1 MDRTDATFSS
11 AGTRCAAWLYRPAG
25 DAGPTPCV
33 VMAHG
38 FTGTRG
44 DRLDAYAERF
54 AQAGMAALVFDYRHF
69 GDSDG
74 EPRQLLDIGR
84 QLADWQA
91 AVAVARTLDG
101 IDPERIALWGT
112 SFSGGHVV
120 ATAAGDPRVAAVVAQ
135 APFADGLATL
145 LAADRRSAAKVTVAA
160 VADQAAGLLGR
171 PPVLRPAVGEPGSA
185 AAMTSPDAEP
195 GFRAIASPAWRN
207 EFSPRVMLR
216 VGLYRPG
223 RKAGALRCPLL
234 VCVAD
239 DDAITPPAPAVRM
252 AEVAPRGELRRYPIG
267 HFDIYTGAEFEAAVA
282 DQTEFLVRHVLGGTT
297 DGSPTRSPTAR
308 AESPA

>member
-1 MDRTDATFSS
+1 MDRTDVTFSC
-11 AGTRCAAWLYRPAG
+11 AGTRCAAWLYRPADDG
-25 DAGPTPCV
+25 GPAPCV

-74 EPRQLLDIGR
+74 EPRQLLDIAR

-91 AVAVARTLDG
+91 AVAFARTLDG
-101 IDPERIALWGT
+101 IDPERIALWGS

-120 ATAAGDPRVAAVVAQ
+120 ATAAGDPRVTAVVAQ

-267 HFDIYTGAEFEAAVA
+267 HFDIYTGAAFEAAVA
-282 DQTEFLVRHVLGGTT
+282 DQTEFLVRHVLGGAS
-297 DGSPTRSPTAR
+297 DGSLTRSPTAR